1 MSRKLLAL
9 ALGIPALVIL
19 VGAIGQLVLPPLTA
33 GRMEDRLTEGGGSAT
48 VSTEAFP
55 AARLL
60 FGDGDRIE
68 VRGSGLDLEL
78 AEESD
83 AFERLDEFD
92 DVDVRLDSSRAGPLE
107 VDSFELSR
115 SGSAPYRL
123 ASAARTT
130 AQDLVGFGADRLD
143 LPGSLLLGYLG
154 GRLPR
159 ANREI
164 PIHLDMELRSEDGR
178 VVVISGGGSVAGF
191 PTGPLAQLLTEAIVV
206 RL

>member
-1 MSRKLLAL
+1 MGRKLLAL

-33 GRMEDRLTEGGGSAT
+33 GRMEDRLTEGGGSAM

-92 DVDVRLDSSRAGPLE
+92 DVDVRLDASRAGPLE

-123 ASAARTT
+123 ASTARSMSDSTVRRSTAAS
-130 AQDLVGFGADRLD
+130 GARRVEASAA
-143 LPGSLLLGYLG
+143 SLSLS
-154 GRLPR
+154 RASRRSSTPR
-159 ANREI
+159 S
-164 PIHLDMELRSEDGR
+164 RSQ
-178 VVVISGGGSVAGF
+178 SAS
-191 PTGPLAQLLTEAIVV
+191 
-206 RL
+206 